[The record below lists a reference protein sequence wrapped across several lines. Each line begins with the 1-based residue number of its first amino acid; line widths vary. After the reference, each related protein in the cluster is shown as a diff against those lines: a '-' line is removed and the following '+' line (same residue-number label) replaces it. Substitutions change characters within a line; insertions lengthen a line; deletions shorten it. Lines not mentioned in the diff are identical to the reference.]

1 MDLDLYSWQILTTAG
16 GCVAA
21 TIAIV
26 QFFKP
31 YIQIPTQLLSYAV
44 SLVIFNAAL
53 IFLGEWSLSQGA
65 LSLLNSLV
73 ISTSSN
79 GLYQG
84 GVSILQAVEASRQ
97 ADKTTDEAGGGQ

>member
-1 MDLDLYSWQILTTAG
+1 MNIELYSWQILATAG

-26 QFFKP
+26 QFLKP
-31 YIQIPTQLLSYAV
+31 YIPIPTQLLSYAV
-44 SLVIFNAAL
+44 SLVIFNTAL
-53 IFLGEWSLSQGA
+53 LFLGQWSLSQGA
-65 LSLLNSLV
+65 LSLLNSIV

-84 GVSILQAVEASRQ
+84 GVSILQGMEAGRQ
-97 ADKTTDEAGGGQ
+97 ADKTTDEAGGDQ